1 MDFIRIYQIFKR
13 FRSFHSDRMK
23 IRRITA
29 TPINLPLEAPY
40 IWVFGELAGFSVT
53 IVEVETEDGLVGL
66 GEAPSPEAARV
77 IAERLAPAL
86 IGHDA
91 FDIAGAEFRCLPFWK
106 GVQSIN
112 DPTRIMAFGAI
123 EMALWD
129 LRGKAWNQ
137 PLYQLLGG
145 AVRKEIPFTD
155 YFSLRADGPVVR
167 GERTPEEV
175 ADYCVALNERCGTTF
190 FEGKFSTEDPAIS
203 LRMLELI
210 RQKLGDSVMLRI
222 DSNQAYSLATARR
235 LARPLEELGVRN
247 WEDPVASFEEMVE
260 LRRHCS
266 IPFST
271 HDTNIAQAMRHKIPD
286 AICSNP
292 AVLGGIGRLVRF
304 IGACEHAGIDFWCYS
319 GDSGV
324 GSAAYLHLSAAL
336 GWIREPSQ
344 SLFRM
349 QATDIIEQGPFCPRN
364 NVVAVPEGPG
374 LGVTLVPELLARGH
388 RDFVENGAFNKYH
401 DPLKPGSFRRL
412 PLV

>member
-1 MDFIRIYQIFKR
+1 
-13 FRSFHSDRMK
+13 MK

-29 TPINLPLEAPY
+29 TPINVPLEAPY
-40 IWVFGELAGFSVT
+40 VWVFGELSGFPVT

-66 GEAPSPEAARV
+66 GEAPSPAAAAIIRDR
-77 IAERLAPAL
+77 IGPAL

-91 FDIAGAEFRCLPFWK
+91 FDIAGAEFRCLPFWT

-112 DPTRIMAFGAI
+112 DPTRIMAFGAV

-145 AVRKEIPFTD
+145 AVRKAIPFTD
-155 YFSLRADGPVVR
+155 YFAFRANGPAVR
-167 GERTPEEV
+167 GETTAEEV
-175 ADYCVALNERCGTTF
+175 ADYCVGLHETYGTTF
-190 FEGKFSTEDPAIS
+190 FEGKVSSADPKLS
-203 LRMLELI
+203 LRMLERI
-210 RQKLGDSVMLRI
+210 RARLGDDIMLRI

-235 LARPLEELGVRN
+235 LARPLEDLGVRN
-247 WEDPVASFEEMVE
+247 WEDPVPTLAEMIE

-271 HDTNIAQAMRHKIPD
+271 HNTDIAHAMVHKVPD

-304 IGACEHAGIDFWCYS
+304 VGACEHAGIDFWCYS

-324 GSAAYLHLSAAL
+324 GSAAYLHICAAL
-336 GWIREPSQ
+336 GWIREPNQ

-349 QATDIIEQGPFCPRN
+349 QAADIIEEGPFVPRN
-364 NVVAVPEGPG
+364 NVVPVPEGAG
-374 LGVTLVPELLARGH
+374 LGVTLSRDRLAHLH
-388 RDFVENGAFNKYH
+388 RDFVEKGPANKYH
-401 DPLKPGSFRRL
+401 EPAQPGTYRRL
-412 PLV
+412 PLS